1 MKLFT
6 FLLLFAFPFFSFAQD
21 VADNTSLTN
30 NPATKVN
37 ATHTNAN
44 TTATPTVRPM
54 TAKDLESQ
62 VGHLAVGR
70 LHFMTLDICATEDN
84 DSRQMP
90 YVPVTRKEY
99 LLAAKVELTVA
110 KAAIAAAVKTKAPV
124 RPAAVQEA
132 EKKAMIEQLKA
143 VYTGVALEIR
153 MRQYLKNYRTD
164 EQYLQDHIDFE
175 TEGVDSAMHL
185 MNDLLAQMSPTELGK
200 PAIVS
205 VPAIDFNGFEDGHTD
220 RMLVRMN
227 PAYSKDG
234 LTK

>member
-6 FLLLFAFPFFSFAQD
+6 FLLLFALPFFSFAQD
-21 VADNTSLTN
+21 VADNTALPN
-30 NPATKVN
+30 NPTTNVN
-37 ATHTNAN
+37 ATHANAN
-44 TTATPTVRPM
+44 PTATPTVRPM
-54 TAKDLESQ
+54 TATDLESQ

-70 LHFMTLDICATEDN
+70 LQFMTLDICATEDN
-84 DSRQMP
+84 NARPMP
-90 YVPVTRKEY
+90 YIPVTRKEY
-99 LLAAKVELTVA
+99 LLAAKVELAA
-110 KAAIAAAVKTKAPV
+110 KKVAIAAAVKTKVTV

-143 VYTGVALEIR
+143 VYTGVALEVR

-175 TEGVDSAMHL
+175 AEGVDSAMHL
-185 MNDLLAQMSPTELGK
+185 MTDLLAQMSPAGLGK

-205 VPAIDFNGFEDGHTD
+205 VPAVDFNGFEDGHTD

-234 LTK
+234 STK